1 MIESVTIKNVATFD
15 NLGVEIQP
23 LKPINFIYG
32 SNGSGKTTISKLL
45 YSTSTLIYS
54 HCNVKWKNDRP
65 LKTLVYN
72 KEFRER
78 NFGKDTLNGVFTLGQ
93 ATKED
98 LEVIDK
104 KIAEKANKRNSITGF
119 QVSLSKQQ
127 QDKAAEQEA
136 FKEILWTKVYKKIPG
151 VFSEA
156 LQGAK
161 LKDTF
166 RNKLIIEF
174 NTNSS
179 AVVTLEELIKQ
190 AEIIFGETPK
200 IIPPIDS
207 IKYDDIEE
215 IENANIW
222 SKKIV
227 GKSDIDIAALIQK
240 LNINDWVNQG
250 RSYIHDETCPF
261 CQQNTIT
268 ASFTTKLNEYFD
280 KSFLND
286 TEEVNR
292 LKENYV
298 KSTSKILSDLKQIEL
313 RESTTGDSKISTE
326 LFKEELEHFELSII
340 SNIELID
347 AKKKETSRTII
358 LTKTIELL
366 NKIAHLIEI
375 ANKKIEEH
383 NEIVRNFAL
392 KRIEL
397 VSSIWK
403 YLADQNSVIIE
414 TYLSKIKGFD
424 DVINLLKEKILTQEK
439 AISDL
444 EKEIKTL
451 SQNVTSVQPSV
462 DRINKILK
470 AYGFHNFLIV
480 PSTSKPNQYQIL
492 REDNTLAEATLSEG
506 EVTFITFL
514 YFLQL
519 AEGGDNEENVTD
531 ERVVVMDD
539 PISSLDSNILFVVS
553 SLLKD
558 LIRKICDRQGNIKQ
572 FILLTHNIYFHKEVT
587 YIDGRAQLR
596 NDYAFWIL
604 RKKDKVSSIQSFGMN
619 NTIHNS
625 YELLW
630 LELKNRDKNSSITI
644 QNTMRRIIEN
654 YFKLLGHYEDRDLIG
669 SFENPEEKYI
679 CKSLISWYNEGSHT
693 IPDDLFIE
701 HQTDV
706 TDRYY
711 DVFKKIFQYS
721 GHIAHFEM
729 MMKEKAL
736 QMA

>member
-1 MIESVTIKNVATFD
+1 M
-15 NLGVEIQP
+15 
-23 LKPINFIYG
+23 
-32 SNGSGKTTISKLL
+32 
-45 YSTSTLIYS
+45 
-54 HCNVKWKNDRP
+54 
-65 LKTLVYN
+65 
-72 KEFRER
+72 
-78 NFGKDTLNGVFTLGQ
+78 
-93 ATKED
+93 
-98 LEVIDK
+98 
-104 KIAEKANKRNSITGF
+104 
-119 QVSLSKQQ
+119 
-127 QDKAAEQEA
+127 
-136 FKEILWTKVYKKIPG
+136 
-151 VFSEA
+151 
-156 LQGAK
+156 
-161 LKDTF
+161 
-166 RNKLIIEF
+166 
-174 NTNSS
+174 
-179 AVVTLEELIKQ
+179 
-190 AEIIFGETPK
+190 
-200 IIPPIDS
+200 
-207 IKYDDIEE
+207 
-215 IENANIW
+215 
-222 SKKIV
+222 
-227 GKSDIDIAALIQK
+227 
-240 LNINDWVNQG
+240 
-250 RSYIHDETCPF
+250 
-261 CQQNTIT
+261 
-268 ASFTTKLNEYFD
+268 
-280 KSFLND
+280 
-286 TEEVNR
+286 
-292 LKENYV
+292 
-298 KSTSKILSDLKQIEL
+298 
-313 RESTTGDSKISTE
+313 
-326 LFKEELEHFELSII
+326 
-340 SNIELID
+340 
-347 AKKKETSRTII
+347 
-358 LTKTIELL
+358 TKTIELL